1 MTTENQPVADGP
13 NTTEPDSHKESGSDF
28 DMWLKDQ
35 LSYENLSDSSKYKAD
50 ILLGKTPPP
59 GCG

>member
-1 MTTENQPVADGP
+1 VTTENPSVTDGQ
-13 NTTEPDSHKESGSDF
+13 NATEPDSHKESGSDF
-28 DMWLKDQ
+28 DKWLKDQ
-35 LSYENLSDSSKYKAD
+35 LPYEQLSDSSKYKAD

>member
-1 MTTENQPVADGP
+1 MDGQQA
-13 NTTEPDSHKESGSDF
+13 TEPDSHKESGSDF
-28 DMWLKDQ
+28 DKWLKDQ
-35 LSYENLSDSSKYKAD
+35 LPYEQLSDSSKYKAD

>member
-1 MTTENQPVADGP
+1 VTTETPSTPDGQQAA
-13 NTTEPDSHKESGSDF
+13 EPDSHKESGSDF
-28 DMWLKDQ
+28 DRWLKHQ
-35 LSYENLSDSSKYKAD
+35 LPYERLSDASKYQAD

>member
-1 MTTENQPVADGP
+1 MTESVNQNAA
-13 NTTEPDSHKESGSDF
+13 EPDSHEESGSDF
-28 DMWLKDQ
+28 DEWLAERLD
-35 LSYENLSDSSKYKAD
+35 YEKLSDKSKYKAD